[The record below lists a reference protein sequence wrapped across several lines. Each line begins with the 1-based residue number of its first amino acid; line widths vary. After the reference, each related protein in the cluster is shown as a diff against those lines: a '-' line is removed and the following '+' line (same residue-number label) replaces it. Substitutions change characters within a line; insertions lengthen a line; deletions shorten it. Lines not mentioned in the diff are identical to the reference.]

1 MNPKQHQN
9 ALRNGKKWSVTET
22 LKLQREY
29 ELLEWSIQDI
39 ASAHQRNVDAI
50 LFRLLKEGF
59 INAFESARGYT
70 PQEVHVEDAMSEFN
84 NYLDSL
90 LSENRMTIEEIQE
103 CISEKVRSLKQ
114 KKQSSTTR
122 PTKRVL
128 RQYKTK

>member
-1 MNPKQHQN
+1 MSSNQQQN
-9 ALRNGKKWSVTET
+9 ALRNGKKWSVNET

-29 ELLEWSIQDI
+29 ELLELSIQDI
-39 ASAHQRNVDAI
+39 ASAHKRNVDAI

-59 INAFESARGYT
+59 INKFESARGYT
-70 PQEVHVEDAMSEFN
+70 PPQVRVKDTMSEFN

-103 CISEKVRSLKQ
+103 CVSEKACSLKQ
-114 KKQSSTTR
+114 KKHSSTK
-122 PTKRVL
+122 PKRVL